1 MLDSLQSGLTDY
13 LQSSSAL
20 AFLVVYLG
28 GVLVSF
34 TPCVY
39 PVMPLTVAFIGGY
52 AGGGKGHGFFLSLV
66 YVFGLSVVY
75 ALLGGIAA
83 LSGSV
88 FGQLQSGF
96 WPFFVVANVCI
107 LMGLSMLDV
116 FRIAIPTP
124 QFVTRVQPSR
134 RTKGFVGSFFVGA
147 ASALVMGPCTTPVL
161 GVLLA
166 YVATRQHVL
175 FGMGLMFVFA
185 FGMGTLLIVLGTFA
199 GVLANLPKGGV
210 WMTRVSHFFG
220 WIFLAM
226 GEYFLVKA
234 GMLW

>member
-1 MLDSLQSGLTDY
+1 MIESIQNGLTGY
-13 LQSSSAL
+13 LQSSSAFS
-20 AFLVVYLG
+20 FLVVYLG

-39 PVMPLTVAFIGGY
+39 PVMPLTVAFIGGH
-52 AGGGKGHGFFLSLV
+52 AGGGKGRGFFLSLI

-75 ALLGGIAA
+75 AILGGLAA
-83 LSGSV
+83 LSGNI
-88 FGQLQSGF
+88 FGQLQSSF
-96 WPFFVVANVCI
+96 WPYFIVANVCI

-116 FRIAIPTP
+116 FRFTIPTP

-134 RTKGFVGSFFVGA
+134 RTKGFLGSFLVGA
-147 ASALVMGPCTTPVL
+147 AAALVMGPCTTPVL

-166 YVATRQHVL
+166 YVATRQNVV
-175 FGMGLMFVFA
+175 FGMSLLFVFA
-185 FGMGTLLIVLGTFA
+185 FGMGTLLIILGTFA

-210 WMTRVSHFFG
+210 WMTRVSHTFG

-226 GEYFLVKA
+226 GEYFLVNA